1 MASKLK
7 KKQTIKN
14 RNDYRTGLRYRRGWP
29 EAVTGFFFFFFLL
42 QRNIQRKRSD
52 KVTQKRVGHRRKK
65 GFFCLVFF
73 FGICRWR
80 PGAINQNGLPT
91 LGGNASS
98 GSAQITRF
106 QIEMLPIFAEFYW
119 VLLGFI
125 GFYWVLLGFTGFYW
139 VLLGFT
145 VFYWVLLGFTGFYW
159 VLLGFIGFS

>member
-1 MASKLK
+1 MKYVPGRIAFRFYSNGEEIEK

-73 FGICRWR
+73 WHLSM
-80 PGAINQNGLPT
+80 A
-91 LGGNASS
+91 S
-98 GSAQITRF
+98 GSNQSKRIAD
-106 QIEMLPIFAEFYW
+106 
-119 VLLGFI
+119 LGR
-125 GFYWVLLGFTGFYW
+125 
-139 VLLGFT
+139 
-145 VFYWVLLGFTGFYW
+145 
-159 VLLGFIGFS
+159 